1 MILCCHVFSNETN
14 MVNIYS
20 ATPFSL
26 LPGQSSPW
34 EDFVCMDQDSVHRF
48 NHCLVC
54 SETVLTN
61 STSLSMQKSRW
72 NLNHRLWNWWL
83 FTRSFKMAVAPKANE
98 IPRLTNGRDNLHR
111 VSRLLISGGAELLT
125 AGVHQF
131 LSQLYYQLDYWER
144 FAASSWDL
152 RLLKN

>member
-1 MILCCHVFSNETN
+1 MKQTWSMYIVQRPFLYYPVNLLLEETSYLWTKILLTCSSN
-14 MVNIYS
+14 
-20 ATPFSL
+20 
-26 LPGQSSPW
+26 
-34 EDFVCMDQDSVHRF
+34 RF
-48 NHCLVC
+48 LIC

-61 STSLSMQKSRW
+61 STSVSMQKSRW
-72 NLNHRLWNWWL
+72 NLNRRLSNGWL
-83 FTRSFKMAVAPKANE
+83 FNRSFKMAVAPKANE

-144 FAASSWDL
+144 FAVSSWDL